1 MPSTVR
7 VAAVDLG
14 ATSGRVVAATVALGR
29 LELEEVHRFPNG
41 PVRASDGS
49 LRWDIHRLFDE
60 VVIGLAKA
68 GPVDGIGVDS
78 WAVDY
83 GLLDRDGRLLA
94 SPFSYRDQRT
104 ERFVDHVRNAVGVRE
119 LYATTGI
126 QHLPFNTI
134 FQLAAETDL
143 SAASAMLLIPDL
155 VCFSLTG
162 SMGAEQTNA
171 STTQLYDIHRHAWA
185 ADIVH
190 AAGLP
195 ERILP
200 PLRKPGTVIGELLPA
215 MCDRTGQR
223 PGTRVVAVGSHDTAS
238 AFVAVPA
245 TAEANTAI
253 ISSGTWSLVGF
264 ELNRAIVTEAAM
276 QANFTNEAGIDGTVR
291 FLRNVM
297 GLWVL
302 NEAMTSWRD
311 DDMARLMREASA
323 APAHGAVVDVD
334 APEFVPP
341 GDMEQRIWQACAR
354 TGQRP
359 PDSRGGLART
369 VLESLALAYR
379 RTIRCGAQLAGRSVD
394 VVHVVGGGSQNEL
407 LCQLTADAC
416 GVPVHAGPVEAAALG
431 NALVQ
436 ARALGVD
443 LPDLAAMRQLV
454 RGTHEPIVYEP
465 SGENDPW
472 DHAEARLH
480 SAATTGQGPPRTRQR
495 HSRGRS

>member
-14 ATSGRVVAATVALGR
+14 ATSGRVVAATVAQDR
-29 LELEEVHRFPNG
+29 LALEEVHRFPNG
-41 PVRASDGS
+41 PVRVSDGS
-49 LRWDIHRLFDE
+49 LRWDIRRLFDE
-60 VVIGLAKA
+60 IVIGLAKA

-78 WAVDY
+78 WAIDY

-104 ERFVDHVRNAVGVRE
+104 ERFVDHVRNAVGARE

-143 SAASAMLLIPDL
+143 SAASALLLIPDL
-155 VCFSLTG
+155 VCFWLTG
-162 SMGAEQTNA
+162 SMGAEETNA
-171 STTQLYDIHRHAWA
+171 STTQLYDIHHHAWA
-185 ADIVH
+185 VDILRAV
-190 AAGLP
+190 GLP
-195 ERILP
+195 ECLLP

-215 MCDRTGQR
+215 IRGRAGQR
-223 PGTRVVAVGSHDTAS
+223 PGTHVVAVGSHDTAS

-245 TAEANTAI
+245 AADANAAI

-264 ELNRAIVTEAAM
+264 ELNRAIVTEASR
-276 QANFTNEAGIDGTVR
+276 QANFTNEVGIDGTVC

-323 APAHGAVVDVD
+323 APAHGAVIDVD
-334 APEFVPP
+334 APEFVSP
-341 GDMEQRIWQACAR
+341 GDMEQRIRQACAR

-359 PDSRGGLART
+359 PEGKGAIVRT

-394 VVHVVGGGSQNEL
+394 VVHVVGGGSQNGL

-416 GVPVHAGPVEAAALG
+416 GAPVHAGPVEAAALG

-454 RGTHEPIVYEP
+454 RRTHEPIVYEP
-465 SGENDPW
+465 SGDNAPW
-472 DHAEARLH
+472 EQAEARLQ
-480 SAATTGQGPPRTRQR
+480 SASSARPFPPIE
-495 HSRGRS
+495 

>member
-1 MPSTVR
+1 MASTVR

-14 ATSGRVVAATVALGR
+14 ATSGRVVAATVAQDR
-29 LELEEVHRFPNG
+29 IALEEVHRFPNG
-41 PVRASDGS
+41 PVLAPDGS
-49 LRWDIHRLFDE
+49 LRWDIERLFDE
-60 VVIGLAKA
+60 IVVGLSKA

-94 SPFSYRDQRT
+94 SPFSYRDRRS
-104 ERFVDHVRNAVGVRE
+104 EPFIDRVREAVGDRE
-119 LYATTGI
+119 LYAATGI

-134 FQLAAETDL
+134 FQLAAETNL

-155 VCFSLTG
+155 VCFWLTG
-162 SMGAEQTNA
+162 SLGAERTNA
-171 STTQLYDIHRHAWA
+171 STTQLYDVHRRAWA
-185 ADIVH
+185 IDILRAV
-190 AAGLP
+190 GIS
-195 ERILP
+195 ERLLP
-200 PLRKPGTVIGELLPA
+200 PLREPGTVIGELLPTI
-215 MCDRTGQR
+215 CDRAGQR
-223 PGTRVVAVGSHDTAS
+223 PGTPVVAVGSHDTAS
-238 AFVAVPA
+238 AFVGVPVA
-245 TAEANTAI
+245 ADANAAF

-264 ELNRAIVTEAAM
+264 ELDRAIVTDAARR
-276 QANFTNEAGIDGTVR
+276 ANFTNEAGIDGTVR

-302 NEAMTSWRD
+302 NEAMASWRED
-311 DDMARLMREASA
+311 DATRLMREASA
-323 APAHGAVVDVD
+323 APAHGAVIDID

-341 GDMEQRIWQACAR
+341 RDMEQRIRQACER

-359 PDSRGGLART
+359 PESKGAIART

-379 RTIRCGAQLAGRSVD
+379 RTIRCGAELAGRSVD
-394 VVHVVGGGSQNEL
+394 VVHVVGGGSQNGL

-416 GVPVHAGPVEAAALG
+416 GVPVLAGPVEATALG

-443 LPDLAAMRQLV
+443 VPDLAAMRGLV
-454 RGTHEPIVYEP
+454 RRTHQPIPYEP

-472 DHAEARLH
+472 EQAEARLE
-480 SAATTGQGPPRTRQR
+480 SAPTRLFPPSEQR
-495 HSRGRS
+495 LASRRGRI